1 MTNTVLFQRTKDEL
15 ILVERQIRMLRIAK
29 ENQPIGIIRLSEL
42 MNLPNHKVRYT
53 LRLLERDGLVIATAD
68 GAVVTDRYEE
78 FLDEVG
84 RDLKELTETMDR
96 IRKRLPD

>member
-1 MTNTVLFQRTKDEL
+1 
-15 ILVERQIRMLRIAK
+15 MLRIAK